1 MADND
6 RERLQIARQVRNTLA
21 VENTLS
27 AIQARAFVRCLQTI
41 WEVPLIHW
49 NEQESEEQ
57 FADARRL
64 LHAAEIY
71 RQIEGKYSLGA
82 IDCYRRAGELLEWLS
97 RAEDKL
103 RLIAPIEL
111 FAAAAL
117 QLGGLPAMATGLLRQ
132 VDLGNPG
139 SQLYASFLQADFDGV
154 VQVVMEFWG
163 KHPEL
168 TGRDAPRKLLL
179 DSEDEGRIAWYFT
192 TELVRCIG
200 LFAESMRR
208 GDSVRL
214 ARAIEKLNAL
224 EKITTR
230 TFSEDASLLITLL
243 CAVADNYQEASIYL
257 PVKRL
262 ADTKADRTTRL
273 LRFARDQFSRG
284 RGVLWPSQR
293 DGLKRLLRSSSFALC
308 TPTGSGKT
316 LVANLA
322 LVKELLLHPD
332 ENITDPMA
340 LYLVPSRALAGEVE
354 TKLRSELGED
364 LIITG
369 LYGGADW
376 GITDYWLNADM
387 PTVLIATVEKAE
399 ALMRYVGP
407 LILARLRLLVL
418 DEAHQVV
425 PEDNDRT
432 REAFADHSSRSLRLE
447 GFVSRLLSLAPD
459 IARIALTAVAGGGA
473 TPVARWTEGRSDAVA
488 VGTQYQS
495 TRQLIGILET
505 APEQSGRILLEIM
518 NGQAL
523 DVRDRDAPVYL
534 PLRTPPIAPLPATM
548 RNSLYR
554 FNELSV
560 LWTALHLVDDERRIL
575 ISVAQEPEKTM
586 RWFKEALELPTWA
599 SLPPFIVPA
608 GRRRERFNEARAV
621 TVDYCGPNSYE
632 VALLDRGIATSHGQ
646 MPQRLRRLMTE
657 MIDQRICPITVAT
670 ATLTEGVNL
679 PFDIIFLTSLKR
691 RSFDSTTRR
700 PIITPLSTAEFR
712 NLAGRAGR
720 PGASK
725 GMEGMTL
732 VAIPRSV
739 SATARTMRVTQQK
752 QRRELI
758 ADYRLLRG
766 RLLDDARDAQ
776 VVSSPLALL
785 IDTIAARAAELFG
798 IEGEDFLEWLD
809 FASPGEI
816 SDMAG
821 RAETIPIARLADSLD
836 ELDGVLLSAIEE
848 LNQGQAQELTAIQAE
863 VHLVQLWQKT
873 FTNVVAAQEE
883 WLAKTFVRRG
893 RALIDNIY
901 PDSDERKRLY
911 LYGFTPYVGRRFD
924 AVAKK
929 IYELIVQAINYGS
942 ATDAERLALFENI
955 GELVANDRGFGFRI
969 RNTATDQRLLD
980 DWPSLLSWWMKGTVA
995 DFPAP
1000 SDLRAWQRFV
1010 TDNLEFRLGVAIGA
1024 VVARA
1029 WTNGEGDPLAVPT
1042 LEKWRATTGLPW
1054 FGFWARELLR
1064 WGTLD
1069 PFVAFVLAQGLA
1081 KTRNEAIELRAE
1093 FEKWLNEGYENLED
1107 EDMIDPQL
1115 FLKWQR
1121 SQQHN
1126 RVKQAESGVENAELT
1141 GTDGKLKRYAVVP
1154 VLQGNTIHWIDAAG
1168 YELAK
1173 SRDEEG
1179 VYSPDANRNDFELRL
1194 QHHIATVERTFK
1206 VRS

>member
-6 RERLQIARQVRNTLA
+6 RERLEVARQVRNTLA

-27 AIQARAFVRCLQTI
+27 AVQARAFVRCLQTI
-41 WEVPLIHW
+41 WEVPPIQW
-49 NEQESEEQ
+49 SGQESEDQ

-71 RQIEGKYSLGA
+71 RQIEGKHSAGA

-103 RLIAPIEL
+103 RLVAPIEL

-154 VQVVMEFWG
+154 VQVVMEFWR
-163 KHPEL
+163 KHPDL

-179 DSEDEGRIAWYFT
+179 ESEDESRIAWYFT
-192 TELVRCIG
+192 TELVRSLG
-200 LFAESMRR
+200 LIAESLRR

-214 ARAIEKLNAL
+214 ARAIEKLDAL
-224 EKITTR
+224 EKISTR
-230 TFSEDASLLITLL
+230 TFSEDASLLTTLMR
-243 CAVADNYQEASIYL
+243 AVADNYREASIYL
-257 PVKRL
+257 PVKQL
-262 ADTKADRTTRL
+262 ADTKADRTARL
-273 LRFARDQFSRG
+273 LHFARGQFSRG

-293 DGLKRLLRSSSFALC
+293 DGLRRLLRDSSFALC

-322 LVKELLLHPD
+322 LVKELLLNPD
-332 ENITDPMA
+332 EDVTDAMA

-354 TKLRSELGED
+354 TKLRSELGDD

-376 GITDYWLNADM
+376 GITDYWLKADK

-407 LILARLRLLVL
+407 LLLARLRLLVI

-425 PEDNDRT
+425 PEDNEST
-432 REAFADHSSRSLRLE
+432 RVAFAEHSSRSLRLE

-473 TPVARWTEGRSDAVA
+473 TPVARWIEGRPDAVA
-488 VGTQYQS
+488 VGTRYQS
-495 TRQLIGILET
+495 TRQLIGVLET
-505 APEQSGRILLEIM
+505 SPEQSSRILLEIM

-523 DVRDRDAPVYL
+523 YVRDRDAPVYL
-534 PLRTPPIAPLPATM
+534 PLRTPPMSQLPAVM

-560 LWTALHLVDDERRIL
+560 LWTALHLVDEERRIL
-575 ISVAQEPEKTM
+575 ISVAQEPEQTM
-586 RWFKEALELPTWA
+586 RWYKEAFDLPAWA
-599 SLPPFIVPA
+599 ALPPFTVPA
-608 GRRRERFNEARAV
+608 GRRRERFDEARAV

-679 PFDIIFLTSLKR
+679 PFDMIFLTSLKR
-691 RSFDSTTRR
+691 RSFDPITQR
-700 PIITPLSTAEFR
+700 PIVTPLATAEFR

-732 VAIPRSV
+732 IAIPQQV
-739 SATARTMRVTQQK
+739 SATADATRQT
-752 QRRELI
+752 QRRQRTELN
-758 ADYRLLRG
+758 ADYHSLRE
-766 RLLDDARDAQ
+766 RLLDDATDVQA
-776 VVSSPLALL
+776 VSSPLALL
-785 IDTIAARAAELFG
+785 LNAIATSVAELFG
-798 IEGEDFLEWLD
+798 INDEDFLDWLD
-809 FASPGEI
+809 SASPGEI
-816 SDMAG
+816 SDVAG
-821 RAETIPIARLADSLD
+821 RAETAPSARLADSLD
-836 ELDGVLLSAIEE
+836 ELDGILLSAIEE
-848 LNQGQAQELTAIQAE
+848 LNQAQMQELTGAQAE
-863 VHLVQLWQKT
+863 AHLVQLWQKT
-873 FTNVVAAQEE
+873 FTNVAAVQEE
-883 WLAKTFVRRG
+883 WLATAFIRRG

-901 PDSDERKRLY
+901 PDSNERKRLY
-911 LYGFTPYVGRRFD
+911 LYGFTPYVGRRFEE
-924 AVAKK
+924 VAQQVH
-929 IYELIVQAINYGS
+929 ELIAQAVDYGS
-942 ATDAERLALFENI
+942 ATDADRLVIFEGI
-955 GELVANDRGFGFRI
+955 GALVADDRGFGFRI

-980 DWPSLLSWWMKGTVA
+980 DWSGLLAWWMQGPIA
-995 DFPAP
+995 DSPNP

-1010 TDNLEFRLGVAIGA
+1010 TDNLEFRLGVVIGA

-1029 WTNGEGDPLAVPT
+1029 WTDGAGDPLAVPT
-1042 LEKWRATTGLPW
+1042 LDEWRATTGLPW

-1081 KTRNEAIELRAE
+1081 RTRNEAADRRAE
-1093 FEKWLNEGYENLED
+1093 FEEWLNEEYEDLEAD
-1107 EDMIDPQL
+1107 DMIDPQL
-1115 FLKWQR
+1115 FLKWQL
-1121 SQQHN
+1121 SQQ
-1126 RVKQAESGVENAELT
+1126 RDAVERAESGAESVELT
-1141 GTDGKLKRYAVVP
+1141 GTDGRLKRYDVVP
-1154 VLQGNTIHWIDAAG
+1154 VRQGSMIHWIDAAG
-1168 YELAK
+1168 YELAR
-1173 SRDEEG
+1173 SRNEEG
-1179 VYSPDANRNDFELRL
+1179 LYSSEANRNDFELRV
-1194 QHHIATVERTFK
+1194 QRRVATVRRTFTAH
-1206 VRS
+1206 R